1 MAQKQGSAGL
11 HSAEPF
17 QVIDLIDTVGH

>member
-11 HSAEPF
+11 QSAEPF
-17 QVIDLIDTVGH
+17 QVIDLIDSVGH